1 MGRAKDI
8 ILKVIPSNIANDFV
22 RAHHYSGKVVNN
34 STLHFGCFLDGVLHG
49 VMSYG
54 NSMDK
59 SKVSKTVRN
68 TGWNE
73 FIELNRMAFDDILPK
88 NSESRCIA
96 ISIKLLKKN
105 APHIKWIISYSD
117 ASQCGD
123 GSIYRASGFD
133 LIGIKVNK
141 EILQLQNGKRINVIT
156 LNTNKNLPK
165 INGKY
170 FSRHLKETGQAKPVE
185 GFQLKYIYFLDPA
198 KRADL
203 AHPIIPFSKID
214 EMGAGM
220 YRGEKITLAERK
232 IIRDDSINGN
242 APDSQSGEDVRGD
255 LVAQTPNP

>member
-1 MGRAKDI
+1 
-8 ILKVIPSNIANDFV
+8 
-22 RAHHYSGKVVNN
+22 
-34 STLHFGCFLDGVLHG
+34 
-49 VMSYG
+49 
-54 NSMDK
+54 
-59 SKVSKTVRN
+59 
-68 TGWNE
+68 
-73 FIELNRMAFDDILPK
+73 MAFDDILPK

-156 LNTNKNLPK
+156 LNTNKNLP
-165 INGKY
+165 
-170 FSRHLKETGQAKPVE
+170 GQAKPVE